1 MIGPQNEN
9 VLIIFYS
16 STWLNVITCQGRQ
29 KTFRGGE
36 AKNKR
41 ASKKIVLCGYL
52 LAENIVAHLHAV
64 VVDAQCVVVSIEHAY
79 ENTVQREMNE

>member
-1 MIGPQNEN
+1 MLSLVRAVRRLLE
-9 VLIIFYS
+9 V
-16 STWLNVITCQGRQ
+16 GRLRIKEQ
-29 KTFRGGE
+29 AG
-36 AKNKR
+36 
-41 ASKKIVLCGYL
+41 KKIALCGYP